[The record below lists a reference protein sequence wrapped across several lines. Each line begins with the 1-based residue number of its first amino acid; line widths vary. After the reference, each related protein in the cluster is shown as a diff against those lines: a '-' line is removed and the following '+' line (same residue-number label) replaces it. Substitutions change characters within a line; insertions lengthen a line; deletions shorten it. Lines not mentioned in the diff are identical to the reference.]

1 MTSSINDINWI
12 KDNSG
17 FIPNNNDNIIK
28 MKNLLDVTGAGFC
41 LAKFTQVTLHL
52 GTGLVHSCHHP
63 SPHKIPL
70 EEIEN
75 NPAALFNTAHLK
87 RIRKEMKEGAKPSE
101 CDYCW
106 RVENN
111 NGLSDRFFK
120 SIEPWALDNHDKIVN
135 SDPEQ
140 EFYPTYLEVDFSNV
154 CNFKCMYCGP
164 EYSTQWA
171 DELRRKGPVKVLEHT
186 PNEQWVQG
194 YQKNLES
201 LTYKH
206 KEFNPY
212 VDAFWK
218 WFPEAY
224 KHLKV
229 YRITGGEPLLSEE
242 TFKSIDWFINNPN
255 PEIEFNINTNLGV
268 PEKLWN
274 RFVEKITYLVR
285 NKCVQK
291 FTVFTSVDAWGE
303 KAEYLRTGLDFE
315 LFKKRFEELLNIG
328 NIRVTTMCAFNI
340 LSITSMKDLLEW
352 HLYLKK
358 KYNPSDSSVHWEKD
372 TGITLSSTSSS
383 FSERTLKNPNH
394 FAVVGIDIPYLRHP
408 SMLDAQ
414 YVTPELIQQYL
425 IPAINFMSENT
436 SNSIWT
442 NHQGFET
449 YELEKFKRICLQI
462 LYRSKNQDQDMTVNR
477 AKFFDFINEMDKRNN
492 TNFIEVFPEMKEF
505 YEICKSKRAN
515 LIIG

>member
-1 MTSSINDINWI
+1 M
-12 KDNSG
+12 
-17 FIPNNNDNIIK
+17 
-28 MKNLLDVTGAGFC
+28 
-41 LAKFTQVTLHL
+41 
-52 GTGLVHSCHHP
+52 
-63 SPHKIPL
+63 
-70 EEIEN
+70 EN
-75 NPAALFNTAHLK
+75 NPDTT
-87 RIRKEMKEGAKPSE
+87 I
-101 CDYCW
+101 
-106 RVENN
+106 
-111 NGLSDRFFK
+111 
-120 SIEPWALDNHDKIVN
+120 IN
-135 SDPEQ
+135 S
-140 EFYPTYLEVDFSNV
+140 
-154 CNFKCMYCGP
+154 
-164 EYSTQWA
+164 
-171 DELRRKGPVKVLEHT
+171 
-186 PNEQWVQG
+186 
-194 YQKNLES
+194 
-201 LTYKH
+201 
-206 KEFNPY
+206 
-212 VDAFWK
+212 
-218 WFPEAY
+218 
-224 KHLKV
+224 
-229 YRITGGEPLLSEE
+229 
-242 TFKSIDWFINNPN
+242 NPN

-328 NIRVTTMCAFNI
+328 NIRVTTMCAFNM

-358 KYNPSDSSVHWEKD
+358 KYNPSDNSVPWERD
-372 TGITLSSTSSS
+372 TGITLSSTSS
-383 FSERTLKNPNH
+383 FSERALKNPDH
-394 FAVVGIDIPYLRHP
+394 FSVAGIDIPYLRHP

-414 YVTPELIQQYL
+414 YVTPDLIQQYL
-425 IPAINFMSENT
+425 VPAINFMSENT

-462 LYRSKNQDQDMTVNR
+462 LYRSKNQDQDMAINR